1 MRPVSDFEIECRIVR
16 ALSSDPLLAG
26 HGVRATVRSGWA
38 VLLGEVTRPLHRWA
52 AEADIR
58 CVPGVAGVE
67 NRIVVRG

>member
-1 MRPVSDFEIECRIVR
+1 MQLVSDFEIQRAITR
-16 ALSSDPLLAG
+16 ALNADPLVAG

-58 CVPGVAGVE
+58 RVPGVAGVE
-67 NRIVVRG
+67 NRIVVRD